1 MKLTEFQKKFK
12 ALRKKGWV
20 KTHRKGPTGVGHT
33 LEQELGMT
41 ENNIAGSDFK
51 FAELKAHR
59 LNSSSLITLFTFN
72 RKVWKIKPIDAVKK
86 YGTPD
91 ENGRLGIYFTM
102 GQTPN
107 SAGLFLDFKDEEIEL
122 RHKDGTL
129 VAVWPVEELVKR
141 FKKKYPALVLVSAES
156 EERNGVEF
164 FWYNRAQLLRETSP
178 ATLVQQFR
186 AGTILLDLRLH
197 DKGTSARNHG
207 TGFRAYERSLTQIF
221 SKSEDI

>member
-1 MKLTEFQKKFK
+1 MQ
-12 ALRKKGWV
+12 
-20 KTHRKGPTGVGHT
+20 THRKGPTGVGHT

-72 RKVWKIKPIDAVKK
+72 RKVWKLPQLEAIRR
-86 YGTPD
+86 YGSAD
-91 ENGRLGIYFTM
+91 ENGRLGIYYTM
-102 GQTPN
+102 GQKPN
-107 SAGLFLDFKDEEIEL
+107 SAGLFVSFSDQEIEL
-122 RHKDGTL
+122 RHIDGTL
-129 VAVWPVEELVKR
+129 VAVWPVAELVKR
-141 FKKKYPALVLVSAES
+141 FEKKYPAMVLVAAES
-156 EERNGVEF
+156 EERNGIEY

-178 ATLVQQFR
+178 EALVQQFR

-207 TGFRAYERSLTQIF
+207 TGFRAYERSLPQIF
-221 SKSEDI
+221 SKTEDL